1 MPPLNNIEVWG
12 RRSDLG
18 EPIEPR
24 RRLYLL
30 YEGEHT
36 ERLYFSSLVAL
47 LNRKGLPKYLAD
59 SRCDRTGDD
68 EGSSNPKSLL
78 GLAKTVMGEDAS
90 PRKMRS
96 QLCLTRTS
104 SAMIPPAISSFCEAA
119 RVSAWT
125 HT

>member
-30 YEGEHT
+30 YEGAHT

-47 LNRKGLPKYLAD
+47 LNRKGLPKHLAVN
-59 SRCDRTGDD
+59 RCDRTGDYYRAYD
-68 EGSSNPKSLL
+68 
-78 GLAKTVMGEDAS
+78 AEDG
-90 PRKMRS
+90 R
-96 QLCLTRTS
+96 
-104 SAMIPPAISSFCEAA
+104 
-119 RVSAWT
+119 
-125 HT
+125 HYN